1 MGSKYASP
9 RFFWRVPSPI
19 SISSHIRSSRQRIDV
34 LPWWR
39 ISWLGW
45 SMKRGN
51 VVTVAMQG
59 DFEKPRPVLIL
70 QSDVFSDI
78 HPTLT
83 VALIS
88 SEIVQAPIFRLD
100 IEPSETNGLSRPSQV
115 QIDKIISIRSE
126 KIGSVIGEL
135 NDAMM
140 VRVNRALALW
150 LGLA

>member
-1 MGSKYASP
+1 
-9 RFFWRVPSPI
+9 
-19 SISSHIRSSRQRIDV
+19 
-34 LPWWR
+34 
-39 ISWLGW
+39 
-45 SMKRGN
+45 MKRGN

-59 DFEKPRPVLIL
+59 DFGKPRPALVL

-78 HPTLT
+78 HATVT

-100 IEPSETNGLSRPSQV
+100 IEPSDTNGLSRPSQV
-115 QIDKIISIRSE
+115 QIDKIMSIRSE
-126 KIGSVIGEL
+126 KIGTIIGEL
-135 NDAMM
+135 NDVMM

>member
-1 MGSKYASP
+1 
-9 RFFWRVPSPI
+9 
-19 SISSHIRSSRQRIDV
+19 
-34 LPWWR
+34 L
-39 ISWLGW
+39 
-45 SMKRGN
+45 KRGK

-59 DFEKPRPVLIL
+59 DFGKPRPALVL

-78 HPTLT
+78 HATVT

-88 SEIVQAPIFRLD
+88 SEIKQAPIFRLD
-100 IEPSETNGLSRPSQV
+100 IEPNEANGLTRPSQV
-115 QIDKIISIRSE
+115 QIDKIMSIRSE

-135 NDAMM
+135 NDVMM

>member
-1 MGSKYASP
+1 
-9 RFFWRVPSPI
+9 
-19 SISSHIRSSRQRIDV
+19 
-34 LPWWR
+34 
-39 ISWLGW
+39 
-45 SMKRGN
+45 MKRGN

-59 DFEKPRPVLIL
+59 DFGKPRPALIL

-78 HPTLT
+78 HATVT

-100 IEPSETNGLSRPSQV
+100 IEPSESNGLSRPSQV
-115 QIDKIISIRSE
+115 QIDKIMSIRSE

-135 NDAMM
+135 NDVMM

>member
-1 MGSKYASP
+1 
-9 RFFWRVPSPI
+9 
-19 SISSHIRSSRQRIDV
+19 
-34 LPWWR
+34 
-39 ISWLGW
+39 
-45 SMKRGN
+45 MKRGN
-51 VVTVAMQG
+51 VVTVAIQG
-59 DFEKPRPVLIL
+59 DFGKPRPALVL

-78 HPTLT
+78 HATVT

-100 IEPSETNGLSRPSQV
+100 IEPSQTNGLSRPSQV
-115 QIDKIISIRSE
+115 QIDKIMSIRSE

-135 NDAMM
+135 NDVMM

>member
-1 MGSKYASP
+1 
-9 RFFWRVPSPI
+9 
-19 SISSHIRSSRQRIDV
+19 
-34 LPWWR
+34 
-39 ISWLGW
+39 
-45 SMKRGN
+45 MKRGN
-51 VVTVAMQG
+51 VVTVAIQG
-59 DFEKPRPVLIL
+59 DFGKPRPALVL

-78 HPTLT
+78 HATVT

-115 QIDKIISIRSE
+115 QIDKIMSIRSE

-135 NDAMM
+135 NDVMM

>member
-1 MGSKYASP
+1 
-9 RFFWRVPSPI
+9 
-19 SISSHIRSSRQRIDV
+19 
-34 LPWWR
+34 
-39 ISWLGW
+39 
-45 SMKRGN
+45 MKRGN

-59 DFEKPRPVLIL
+59 DFGKPRPALVL

-78 HPTLT
+78 HATVT

-88 SEIVQAPIFRLD
+88 SAIKQAPIFRLD
-100 IEPSETNGLSRPSQV
+100 VEPNESNGLTQQSQI
-115 QIDKIISIRSE
+115 QIDKIMSIRSE

-135 NDAMM
+135 NDVMM

>member
-1 MGSKYASP
+1 
-9 RFFWRVPSPI
+9 
-19 SISSHIRSSRQRIDV
+19 
-34 LPWWR
+34 
-39 ISWLGW
+39 
-45 SMKRGN
+45 MKRGN
-51 VVTVAMQG
+51 VVTVAIQG
-59 DFEKPRPVLIL
+59 DFGKPRPAVVL

-78 HPTLT
+78 HATVT

-100 IEPSETNGLSRPSQV
+100 IEPNETNGLSRPSQV
-115 QIDKIISIRSE
+115 QIDKIMSIRSE

-135 NDAMM
+135 NDVMM

>member
-1 MGSKYASP
+1 
-9 RFFWRVPSPI
+9 
-19 SISSHIRSSRQRIDV
+19 
-34 LPWWR
+34 
-39 ISWLGW
+39 
-45 SMKRGN
+45 MKRGN

-59 DFEKPRPVLIL
+59 DFGKPRPALII

-78 HPTLT
+78 HATVT

-100 IEPSETNGLSRPSQV
+100 IEPNEANGLTRPSQV
-115 QIDKIISIRSE
+115 QIDKIMSIRSE

-135 NDAMM
+135 NDVMM

>member
-1 MGSKYASP
+1 
-9 RFFWRVPSPI
+9 
-19 SISSHIRSSRQRIDV
+19 
-34 LPWWR
+34 
-39 ISWLGW
+39 
-45 SMKRGN
+45 MKRAN

-59 DFEKPRPVLIL
+59 DFGKPRPALVL

-78 HPTLT
+78 HATVT

-100 IEPSETNGLSRPSQV
+100 IEPNEANGLSRPSQV
-115 QIDKIISIRSE
+115 QVDKIMSIRSE

-135 NDAMM
+135 NDVMM

>member
-1 MGSKYASP
+1 
-9 RFFWRVPSPI
+9 
-19 SISSHIRSSRQRIDV
+19 
-34 LPWWR
+34 
-39 ISWLGW
+39 
-45 SMKRGN
+45 MKRGN

-59 DFEKPRPVLIL
+59 DFGKPRPALVL

-78 HPTLT
+78 HATVT

-100 IEPSETNGLSRPSQV
+100 IEPNETNGLSRPSQV
-115 QIDKIISIRSE
+115 QVDKIMSIRSE

-135 NDAMM
+135 NDVMM

>member
-1 MGSKYASP
+1 
-9 RFFWRVPSPI
+9 
-19 SISSHIRSSRQRIDV
+19 
-34 LPWWR
+34 
-39 ISWLGW
+39 
-45 SMKRGN
+45 MKRGN

-59 DFEKPRPVLIL
+59 DFGKPRPALVL

-78 HPTLT
+78 HAT
-83 VALIS
+83 VTIALIS

-100 IEPSETNGLSRPSQV
+100 IEPNETNGLSRPSQV
-115 QIDKIISIRSE
+115 QIDKIMSIRSE

-135 NDAMM
+135 NDVMM